1 MLEKTA
7 KLVSFRKHKK
17 VTKLSYIFYVKTS
30 WLYIFFLKIQV
41 SRADAGTY
49 ECRATNPL
57 GESEPAEQE
66 IVVHCKYILW
76 NEFALPLDET

>member
-1 MLEKTA
+1 MAL
-7 KLVSFRKHKK
+7 H
-17 VTKLSYIFYVKTS
+17 
-30 WLYIFFLKIQV
+30 FFLKIQV

-57 GESEPAEQE
+57 GESAPAEQE

-76 NEFALPLDET
+76 NELALSLDITQRLKGTVSRDF